1 MSASDS
7 LAIKTG
13 RPRSPGVHH
22 VIVDGVLDLIGGGAT
37 LTSLSLVDVARR
49 TGISRN
55 SIYRRWHSKDE
66 LFSDVVKSMTRPL
79 PDLTKQSARENL
91 VTLMDVSF
99 DRVTDQRER
108 RMAETIVAEAQNFPD
123 LHEQYLAEIVA
134 PLNHAM
140 KLAIRRGKEIGEI
153 RPDIDENLLCDV
165 LVSCTFAQSSTNFT
179 EGLDLESANRRKID
193 LVFDGVSPM

>member
-1 MSASDS
+1 M
-7 LAIKTG
+7 
-13 RPRSPGVHH
+13 HH

-153 RPDIDENLLCDV
+153 RPDIDEN
-165 LVSCTFAQSSTNFT
+165 FT